1 MAKGNELEAADRL
14 ATPVVRDVP
23 SRAIRKVWADKILS
37 GKTAPVM
44 VYVGGAWT
52 MHIVRGN
59 KRVLQVPLGPAPE
72 GRPARS
78 A

>member
-1 MAKGNELEAADRL
+1 MAKEKEMMTADRL
-14 ATPVVRDVP
+14 ASPVVRDVP

-59 KRVLQVPLGPAPE
+59 KRVLQVPLGAAAERRPAP
-72 GRPARS
+72 S